1 MKTPVGWAMS
11 GMWYDRFSGLPPRG
25 SLLESVFLLVFL
37 SRQEAHLLATRAIV
51 QSTLPEGGAAKPA
64 IEAYQKYCDRMF
76 PYIERA
82 GDMDKEDQRKRL
94 AEFVKKRAS
103 ISLAPVLKAQAD
115 QQKKIS
121 AMRAFRIKPRYP
133 GT

>member
-25 SLLESVFLLVFL
+25 SLLESLFLLVFL

-51 QSTLPEGGAAKPA
+51 QSTLPEGKAATPA

-121 AMRAFRIKPRYP
+121 AMRQFRIKPRYP

>member
-11 GMWYDRFSGLPPRG
+11 GMWYDRFQGLPPRG
-25 SLLESVFLLVFL
+25 SLLESIFLLVFL

-76 PYIERA
+76 PHIERA
-82 GDMDKEDQRKRL
+82 GDVEKEDQHKRL
-94 AEFVKKRAS
+94 AEFVKTRAS
-103 ISLAPVLKAQAD
+103 IALAPILKAQAD
-115 QQKKIS
+115 QHKKLITNKHL
-121 AMRAFRIKPRYP
+121 RVKPRYP

>member
-1 MKTPVGWAMS
+1 MKTSVGWALS
-11 GMWYDRFSGLPPRG
+11 GMWYDRFQGLPPRG
-25 SLLESVFLLVFL
+25 SLLESIFLLVFL

-51 QSTLPEGGAAKPA
+51 QSTLPEGSAAKPA

-76 PYIERA
+76 PHIERA
-82 GDMDKEDQRKRL
+82 GDMDKEQQRERL
-94 AEFVKKRAS
+94 AAFVKKKAT

-115 QQKKIS
+115 QQKKI
-121 AMRAFRIKPRYP
+121 AAFKQFRLKPRYP